1 MVTDLAEG
9 GVVVAGVGLGVRLLL
24 PVGVARGLPGILS
37 TPSSPATPAIR
48 LCSLI
53 FWSDS
58 D

>member
-1 MVTDLAEG
+1 MTEG
-9 GVVVAGVGLGVRLLL
+9 GVVVAGVGVRLLL

-37 TPSSPATPAIR
+37 TPSSLATPANR